1 MDTIV
6 QKCIEVKVGDIDFV
20 YNKCMMNNTRYSKCH
35 RQTVYLI
42 NRFVKEFWEKGLILG
57 NNANKRNVKEGFPGA
72 FVADP
77 SKISDKPKI
86 KINGQSVNLCDNL
99 DDFDY
104 KALYPS
110 TIDENNMAPNTQEGK
125 VIIEEQL
132 DPNENR
138 FNNEYFDRTV
148 YMIEDL
154 VSGNRLDFGK
164 RYLNLGSYEEVHDD
178 IIEYFSTIVNP
189 IRGLKIMDVISG
201 NRYMGTKI
209 DNSQKRVMAYKVDN
223 SQHRIMVRHQERMVR
238 FNESNNM

>member
-1 MDTIV
+1 
-6 QKCIEVKVGDIDFV
+6 
-20 YNKCMMNNTRYSKCH
+20 
-35 RQTVYLI
+35 
-42 NRFVKEFWEKGLILG
+42 
-57 NNANKRNVKEGFPGA
+57 
-72 FVADP
+72 
-77 SKISDKPKI
+77 
-86 KINGQSVNLCDNL
+86 
-99 DDFDY
+99 
-104 KALYPS
+104 
-110 TIDENNMAPNTQEGK
+110 MAPNTQEGK